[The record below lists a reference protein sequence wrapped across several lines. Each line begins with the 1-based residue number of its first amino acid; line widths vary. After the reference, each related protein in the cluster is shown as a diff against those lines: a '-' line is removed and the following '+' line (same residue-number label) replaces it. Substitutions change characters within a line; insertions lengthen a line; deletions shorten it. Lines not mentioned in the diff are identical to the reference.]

1 MIIILTSLVKRRA
14 GNIMVVLKRKVVL
27 MRMVF
32 GSGQQIEF
40 LRHYQI
46 PVPMWNIL
54 CRKFIRSYASM
65 HYDIE
70 MSEKMSATLEKLL
83 TLLS

>member
-1 MIIILTSLVKRRA
+1 
-14 GNIMVVLKRKVVL
+14 MVVLTRMVVL

-32 GSGQQIEF
+32 GSFDEDG

-54 CRKFIRSYASM
+54 CRKFIRSDASM